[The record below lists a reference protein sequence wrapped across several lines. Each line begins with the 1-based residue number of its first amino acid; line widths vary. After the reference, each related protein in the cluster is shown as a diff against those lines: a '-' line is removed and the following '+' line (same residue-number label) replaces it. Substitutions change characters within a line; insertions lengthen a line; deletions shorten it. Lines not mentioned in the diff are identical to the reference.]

1 MLTDIWCHQG
11 PLSVTLPMILYICII
26 FIMYILSWHFCLPIC
41 MYIFI
46 YILVGSRRWGCLVTW
61 FCYHLITKPGDKTVA
76 PSWPDPYICIYIYI
90 YIYIMSMYFAVTFI
104 TYHRAASF
112 FFPTV
117 RHPLRRFCNTAFAK
131 SNGQFFSDTKINIM
145 LSNLHIF
152 STYGIY
158 EIYVSGHF
166 LWKIYWLLSLTRSV
180 PRFKG
185 DESIFLKLRLNIVV
199 NFTE

>member
-1 MLTDIWCHQG
+1 MWCSQTFGVIRAHCLW
-11 PLSVTLPMILYICII
+11 PCPWYCIFVSFLLCIYWADTFVYLYVCIYLYI
-26 FIMYILSWHFCLPIC
+26 W
-41 MYIFI
+41 
-46 YILVGSRRWGCLVTW
+46 VGSRRWGCLVTW
-61 FCYHLITKPGDKTVA
+61 FCYHLITKPGNKTVA
-76 PSWPDPYICIYIYI
+76 PSWPDPYICIYM
-90 YIYIMSMYFAVTFI
+90 YIMSMYFAVTFI

-117 RHPLRRFCNTAFAK
+117 RHPLLRFCNTAFAK

-145 LSNLHIF
+145 PSNLHIF
-152 STYGIY
+152 SRYGIY
-158 EIYVSGHF
+158 EIYVSGPF

-185 DESIFLKLRLNIVV
+185 DESIFLKLRLNIIV